1 MCHRGHLRGVQNKLQ
16 NRAVPASF
24 SSGNPPPEV
33 LCFFLRFVLLALLAG
48 VDRDFDSST
57 RTIQDF
63 FPLENQEP
71 IELSDA
77 DDNDDDDGQP

>member
-1 MCHRGHLRGVQNKLQ
+1 V
-16 NRAVPASF
+16 
-24 SSGNPPPEV
+24 
-33 LCFFLRFVLLALLAG
+33 LLAG

-57 RTIQDF
+57 RTIQGF